1 MGIKEEIKQSKFQSA
16 KQMAMI
22 NIVYT
27 ANWIR
32 DNQQN
37 IFKKYDILP
46 QHYNILR
53 IVNGKF
59 PEAVSPSDIKEVILD
74 KGRDLT
80 RLVDK
85 LVSLGLL
92 KRQLCE
98 NNRRKMEIFITVKGQ
113 ELIKESKAEISELM
127 EKTINISEE
136 EAQVLSDL
144 LDKIRSNFKLN

>member
-32 DNQQN
+32 DHQQN
-37 IFKKYDILP
+37 IFKKYNILP

-59 PEAVSPSDIKEVILD
+59 PEAVSPSDIKELILD

-113 ELIKESKAEISELM
+113 ELINESKVEISELM
-127 EKTINISEE
+127 DKTINISEE
-136 EAQVLSDL
+136 ESQVLSDL
-144 LDKIRSNFKLN
+144 LDKIRSNYK